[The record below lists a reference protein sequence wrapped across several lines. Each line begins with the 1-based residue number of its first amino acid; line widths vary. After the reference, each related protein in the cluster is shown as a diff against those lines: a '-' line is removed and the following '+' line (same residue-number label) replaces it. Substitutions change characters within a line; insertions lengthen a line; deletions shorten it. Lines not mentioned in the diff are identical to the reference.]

1 MEERSATEGTNSNLS
16 YYWVQCGSALLLSRL
31 WSLQTDSVRS
41 YHCVP
46 LLSCIVP
53 LPWATGPASPLS
65 NSCSKL
71 CPKQNTGG
79 PLSRI
84 YQTMYILFLS
94 QLRIFS
100 ENNDNLSSDRES
112 DTTTVVRTDK
122 GRARLQHSRL
132 GYYGRQS
139 QVRYRCTFCNIQ
151 GELNIL
157 S

>member
-46 LLSCIVP
+46 LLSSHYHGP
-53 LPWATGPASPLS
+53 LVQPLLSPTAALS
-65 NSCSKL
+65 CVLNKTQADLYQEFTKL
-71 CPKQNTGG
+71 C
-79 PLSRI
+79 I
-84 YQTMYILFLS
+84 ILFLS